1 MPKKFETSIT
11 KANDKIARLKGRNT
25 RLSKDVKSAPM
36 GDALKNFAAIQ
47 AGAAGAGAAKATMG
61 DELMGV
67 PLEPMGGGLVALAG
81 YFMDSPFMIYAA
93 AGFIAPYVSELTEEM
108 MEK

>member
-1 MPKKFETSIT
+1 MPKKFYTSIT
-11 KANDKIARLKGRNT
+11 KANDEVKRLRASKS
-25 RLSKDVKSAPM
+25 RLRKEVKAAPL

-81 YFMDSPFMIYAA
+81 YFMESPFMIYAA

>member
-1 MPKKFETSIT
+1 MPKKFYTSVT
-11 KANDKIARLKGRNT
+11 KANDEVKRLRASKS
-25 RLSKDVKSAPM
+25 RLRKEVKSAPM
-36 GDALKNFAAIQ
+36 ADALKNFAAIQ

-81 YFMDSPFMIYAA
+81 YFMDSPFMVYAA
-93 AGFIAPYVSELTEEM
+93 AGFIAPYVADLTEEM
-108 MEK
+108 LEK